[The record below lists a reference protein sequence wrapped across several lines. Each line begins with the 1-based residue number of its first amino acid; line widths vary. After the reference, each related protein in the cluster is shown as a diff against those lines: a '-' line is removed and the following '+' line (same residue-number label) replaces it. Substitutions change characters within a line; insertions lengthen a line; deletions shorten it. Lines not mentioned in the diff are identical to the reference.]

1 MPRPIRDEG
10 RVASAWILSI
20 VGHLVAFG
28 LTGLALAGSLG
39 KPPAPAITPP
49 APPQRDDDTVEID
62 LPRVVDG
69 SLLAATTPAS
79 ALPALPLARGGGEGQ
94 PRPDMTQRG
103 RGGTDTAENPA
114 LNLADRDEELVLSP
128 ELRSR
133 FDRSQ
138 IQRIRSARHRAS
150 LEDWRASREP
160 MELTFIASGHS
171 VTDRPE
177 RRAPSDRDPSAGA
190 RDSGAPRVRGGVL
203 GAGELPAGV
212 GEARREPGGPVEGA
226 DRASPGVGVRD
237 GATGD
242 DHRASAKLA
251 FARPD
256 VQEGTPSIP
265 AAVQGR
271 ASDTVDAEQEVAL
284 ALQSIVHASNAGGAI
299 GAGHGGQN
307 GAGPSGSGGVAGPG
321 STSRALGNG
330 SGAGFD
336 SNPRDRRRTDYI
348 RRVTGKLFAATAH
361 AFPRWAAA
369 EGLQGISIVTFT
381 ILANGSVASV
391 SVTRPSGI
399 PELDENCRQAVLRVA
414 PLDPLPPE
422 MGQSYRWAF
431 PFDFRNPAVLPKS
444 AKAHTEE

>member
-10 RVASAWILSI
+10 RVASAWLLSI

-28 LTGLALAGSLG
+28 LTGLVLAGSLG
-39 KPPAPAITPP
+39 KPPAQPLPRP
-49 APPQRDDDTVEID
+49 APPHVEDTVEID

-69 SLLAATTPAS
+69 SVLAATTPAPP
-79 ALPALPLARGGGEGQ
+79 LPALPLARGGGEGQ
-94 PRPDMTQRG
+94 PRPDMDHRG
-103 RGGTDTAENPA
+103 RGGTDTASDPA
-114 LNLADRDEELVLSP
+114 LNLADRDEEMVLSP

-138 IQRIRSARHRAS
+138 IQRIRSARHRSS

-160 MELTFIASGHS
+160 MELTFVASGRS
-171 VTDRPE
+171 ATARPE
-177 RRAPSDRDPSAGA
+177 RRTQSDRDPSAGA
-190 RDSGAPRVRGGVL
+190 GDSGAPRQRGGAL
-203 GAGELPAGV
+203 GAGEVPAGV
-212 GEARREPGGPVEGA
+212 GEARHEAGGPVEGV

-237 GATGD
+237 GATGE
-242 DHRASAKLA
+242 DHRASARVA
-251 FARPD
+251 FARPE

-271 ASDTVDAEQEVAL
+271 ASDTLDSEQEVAL
-284 ALQSIVHASNAGGAI
+284 ALQSIVHASNAGGAA
-299 GAGHGGQN
+299 GPGHGGQN

-330 SGAGFD
+330 VGAGFD
-336 SNPRDRRRTDYI
+336 SNPKDRRRTDYI
-348 RRVTGKLFAATAH
+348 RRVTSKLYAATAH

-369 EGLQGISIVTFT
+369 EGMQGISIVSFT

-414 PLDPLPPE
+414 PLEPLPPE

-431 PFDFRNPAVLPKS
+431 PFDFSNAAVLPKR
-444 AKAHTEE
+444 AKPRAQE

>member
-1 MPRPIRDEG
+1 MPRAIREEG
-10 RVASAWILSI
+10 RVASAWLLSI

-28 LTGLALAGSLG
+28 LTGLVLAGSLG
-39 KPPAPAITPP
+39 QPAARPIPPSPH
-49 APPQRDDDTVEID
+49 PQSEDTVDID

-69 SLLAATTPAS
+69 SLRAATAAAPAL
-79 ALPALPLARGGGEGQ
+79 AALPLARGGGEGQ
-94 PRPDMTQRG
+94 PRPDMDHRG
-103 RGGTDTAENPA
+103 RGGTDTADEPA
-114 LNLADRDEELVLSP
+114 LNLADRDEEMVLSP

-138 IQRIRSARHRAS
+138 IQRIRSARRRAS

-160 MELTFIASGHS
+160 MELTFVASGRS
-171 VTDRPE
+171 VTERPE
-177 RRAPSDRDPSAGA
+177 RRTPSDRDPSAGA
-190 RDSGAPRVRGGVL
+190 GDHGAPRRQGGVL

-212 GEARREPGGPVEGA
+212 GEARREPGGPIEGA
-226 DRASPGVGVRD
+226 DRSSPGVGVRD
-237 GATGD
+237 GATGE
-242 DHRASAKLA
+242 DHRASAKVA
-251 FARPD
+251 FARPE

-271 ASDTVDAEQEVAL
+271 PSDTVDSEQDVAL
-284 ALQSIVHASNAGGAI
+284 AMQSIVHASNAGGAA
-299 GAGHGGQN
+299 GPGHGGQN
-307 GAGPSGSGGVAGPG
+307 GAGPSGSGGVTGQG

-330 SGAGFD
+330 TGAGFD
-336 SNPRDRRRTDYI
+336 SNPQDRRRTEYI
-348 RRVTGKLFAATAH
+348 RRVTAKLFAATAK

-369 EGLQGISIVTFT
+369 EGLQGISIVSFT

-399 PELDENCRQAVLRVA
+399 AELDENCRQAVLRVA
-414 PLDPLPPE
+414 PFEPLPPE

-444 AKAHTEE
+444 AKAKTEE

>member
-1 MPRPIRDEG
+1 MPRPIREEG
-10 RVASAWILSI
+10 RVASAWVLSI

-28 LTGLALAGSLG
+28 LTGLVLAGSLG
-39 KPPAPAITPP
+39 KPQLQPIPRPP
-49 APPQRDDDTVEID
+49 PPHLDDTVDID

-69 SLLAATTPAS
+69 SLLASTTPAS

-94 PRPDMTQRG
+94 PRPDMDHRG
-103 RGGTDTAENPA
+103 RGGTDTADDPA
-114 LNLADRDEELVLSP
+114 LNLADRDEEAVLSP

-160 MELTFIASGHS
+160 MELTFVASGHS

-177 RRAPSDRDPSAGA
+177 RRTPSDRDPSAGA
-190 RDSGAPRVRGGVL
+190 GDSGAPRQRGGAL
-203 GAGELPAGV
+203 GAGEIPAGI
-212 GEARREPGGPVEGA
+212 GEARREPGGPIEGV

-237 GATGD
+237 GVTGE
-242 DHRASAKLA
+242 DHRASAKVA
-251 FARPD
+251 FARPE

-284 ALQSIVHASNAGGAI
+284 ALQSIVHASNAGGAA
-299 GAGHGGQN
+299 GPGHGGQN
-307 GAGPSGSGGVAGPG
+307 GAGPSGSGGVAGQG
-321 STSRALGNG
+321 STSRAIGNG
-330 SGAGFD
+330 VGAGFD
-336 SNPRDRRRTDYI
+336 SNPQDRRRTDYI
-348 RRVTGKLFAATAH
+348 RRVSSKLYAATAH
-361 AFPRWAAA
+361 AFPHWAAA
-369 EGLQGISIVTFT
+369 EGMQGISIVTFT

-391 SVTRPSGI
+391 TLTRPSGI
-399 PELDENCRQAVLRVA
+399 PELDENCRQAVLHVG

-431 PFDFRNPAVLPKS
+431 RFDFGNPAVLPKS
-444 AKAHTEE
+444 AKSLSP

>member
-10 RVASAWILSI
+10 RVASAWLISIL
-20 VGHLVAFG
+20 GHIVAFG
-28 LTGLALAGSLG
+28 LTGLVLAGSLG
-39 KPPAPAITPP
+39 KPPSRPIPRPTPQP
-49 APPQRDDDTVEID
+49 VEDTVEID
-62 LPRVVDG
+62 LPRVLDG
-69 SLLAATTPAS
+69 SLLAATTAAP

-94 PRPDMTQRG
+94 PRPDMDHRG
-103 RGGTDTAENPA
+103 RGGTDTASDPA
-114 LNLADRDEELVLSP
+114 LNLADRDEEMVLSP

-160 MELTFIASGHS
+160 MELTFVASGHS

-177 RRAPSDRDPSAGA
+177 RRTPSDRDPSAGA
-190 RDSGAPRVRGGVL
+190 RDTGAPRQRGGVL

-212 GEARREPGGPVEGA
+212 SEARREPGGPIEGV
-226 DRASPGVGVRD
+226 DRSSPGVGVRD

-242 DHRASAKLA
+242 DHRASARVA
-251 FARPD
+251 FARPE

-284 ALQSIVHASNAGGAI
+284 ALQSIVHASNAGGAA
-299 GAGHGGQN
+299 GPGHGGQN
-307 GAGPSGSGGVAGPG
+307 GAGPSGSGGVAGQG
-321 STSRALGNG
+321 SRSRALGNG
-330 SGAGFD
+330 TGAGFD
-336 SNPRDRRRTDYI
+336 SNPADRRRTDYI
-348 RRVTGKLFAATAH
+348 RRVTSKLFAATAR

-369 EGLQGISIVTFT
+369 EGLQGISIVSFT

-431 PFDFRNPAVLPKS
+431 PFEFRNPAVLPKS
-444 AKAHTEE
+444 AKAPTDE